1 MPRKFLMS
9 PDFSVRN
16 RRWRKWHKGKPYTV
30 TCAELG
36 LPEHLWTELGSY
48 QEANRWWE
56 ARRREIDRP
65 LEVERE
71 RIVRRLKEIEDEGDK
86 LRLDHKQF
94 LADVAPEVFAPPVAA
109 KPGLTVGE
117 ALDQYYALQV
127 VNSEPSSLI
136 RLHSFVRDFK
146 SLTLPPVDGRPGAVV
161 LSADMPLSVIDE
173 GKVLQV
179 YHYTD
184 KAKGDDDP
192 AKDKKM
198 GASKVRY
205 FGMFRAFVGY
215 CAEMSLIPLPM
226 NLHSKRLSW
235 KVDTKAK
242 EMPDWDVVREFLRRL
257 PDRLRL
263 YALLALN
270 TGVNNTDIA
279 HLEERQID
287 FKRRT
292 LRRKRVKTEG
302 WEKVPT
308 VLYSLW
314 DETLR
319 LLKQEMT
326 TGAAYALLDGRGKP
340 LYVESKG
347 VGGKPK
353 LYDKVKSQWR
363 DTLGRSSERPFTLK
377 DFRDFGSL
385 LLQNGP
391 FRSYQAS
398 WLGHTPKEV
407 HETNYSGEEDVR
419 SACKWMEQVIFHGL
433 PINADEDYE
442 AEPPPRTTASS
453 ASTLPA

>member
-9 PDFSVRN
+9 ADFSVRN
-16 RRWRKWHKGKPYTV
+16 RRWRKWHKGKQYTV

-48 QEANRWWE
+48 QDANRWWE
-56 ARRREIDRP
+56 TKWREIDRP
-65 LEVERE
+65 MEVERE
-71 RIVRRLKEIEDEGDK
+71 RIVRRLKEIEDESDV
-86 LRLDHKQF
+86 LRQDHKQF
-94 LADVAPEVFAPPVAA
+94 LADVAPEVFARPVVT
-109 KPGLTVGE
+109 KPGLTVGQ
-117 ALDQYYALQV
+117 ALDQYYDLQL

-146 SLTLPPVDGRPGAVV
+146 ALALPPLDERPGAVV
-161 LSADMPLSVIDE
+161 LTADMPLTVIDE

-179 YHYTD
+179 FHYVD
-184 KAKGDDDP
+184 KVKNEAS
-192 AKDKKM
+192 
-198 GASKVRY
+198 SKVRY
-205 FGMFRAFVGY
+205 FGMFRAFVTH
-215 CAEMSLIPLPM
+215 CAEMNLIPSPK
-226 NLHSKRLSW
+226 NIRSKKLTW
-235 KVDTKAK
+235 EVMTKAK
-242 EMPDWDVVREFLRRL
+242 EMPDWEVVREFLKKL

-270 TGVNNTDIA
+270 TGMNNTDIA

-292 LRRKRVKTEG
+292 LRRKRVKTES

-308 VLYSLW
+308 VRYFLW

-326 TGAAYALLDGRGKP
+326 SGAAYALLDKAGEP
-340 LYVESKG
+340 LYVESKS

-363 DTLGRSSERPFTLK
+363 DMLGRSSERPFTLK

-385 LLQNGP
+385 LLQNSP
-391 FRSYQAS
+391 FRTYRVS

-407 HETNYSGEEDVR
+407 SDTNYSGEEDAR
-419 SACKWMEQVIFHGL
+419 DACKWMEKVIFHRL
-433 PINADEDYE
+433 PIKDDEDHDAE
-442 AEPPPRTTASS
+442 AQPRSEASS
-453 ASTLPA
+453 T

>member
-1 MPRKFLMS
+1 MPRKFIMS

-16 RRWRKWHKGKPYTV
+16 RRWRKWHKGELYTV

-48 QEANRWWE
+48 QDANRWWE
-56 ARRREIDRP
+56 TRRREVDRP
-65 LEVERE
+65 LEIERE
-71 RIVRRLKEIEDEGDK
+71 RIVRRLKEIEDERQQIIATD
-86 LRLDHKQF
+86 KQF
-94 LADVAPEVFAPPVAA
+94 LADVSPEVFAPPVVT

-117 ALDQYYALQV
+117 ALDQYYALQL

-146 SLTLPPVDGRPGAVV
+146 ALTLPSVDGRPGAAV
-161 LSADMPLSVIDE
+161 LSADMPLTVIDE

-179 YHYTD
+179 FHFVD
-184 KAKGDDDP
+184 KVKNEGS
-192 AKDKKM
+192 
-198 GASKVRY
+198 SKVRY
-205 FGMFRAFVGY
+205 FGMFRAFVTH
-215 CAEMSLIPLPM
+215 CAEMNLIPLPK
-226 NLHSKRLSW
+226 NIRSRKLTW
-235 KVDTKAK
+235 EVTTKAK
-242 EMPDWDVVREFLRRL
+242 EMPDWDVVREFLKKL

-270 TGVNNTDIA
+270 TGMNNTDIA

-308 VLYSLW
+308 VLYALW
-314 DETLR
+314 DETLQ
-319 LLKQEMT
+319 LLRQEMT
-326 TGAAYALLDGRGKP
+326 TGATYALLDAAGKP

-363 DTLGRSSERPFTLK
+363 DTLGRSSDRPFTLK

-391 FRSYQAS
+391 FRTYQAS

-407 HETNYSGEEDVR
+407 HETNYSGMEDVR

-433 PINADEDYE
+433 PIKADEDDE
-442 AEPPPRTTASS
+442 T
-453 ASTLPA
+453 PALK

>member
-16 RRWRKWHKGKPYTV
+16 RRWRKWYKGKPYSV

-36 LPEHLWTELGSY
+36 LPEDLWTELGSY

-56 ARRREIDRP
+56 AKRREIDQPQKVLLDRLLHQLKTIDDEEDQSRDAFR
-65 LEVERE
+65 LEMSK
-71 RIVRRLKEIEDEGDK
+71 I
-86 LRLDHKQF
+86 
-94 LADVAPEVFAPPVAA
+94 APEVFTAPVVST
-109 KPGLTVGE
+109 GMTVGE
-117 ALDQYYALQV
+117 ALDQYYALQL

-146 SLTLPPVDGRPGAVV
+146 SLTLPPVGGQPGAAV
-161 LSADMPLSVIDE
+161 LSADMPLTVIDE
-173 GKVLQV
+173 RKVLQV
-179 YHYTD
+179 FHFVD
-184 KAKGDDDP
+184 KVKNESS
-192 AKDKKM
+192 
-198 GASKVRY
+198 SKVRY
-205 FGMFRAFVGY
+205 FGMFRAFVTH
-215 CAEMSLIPLPM
+215 CAEMNLIPLPK
-226 NLHSKRLSW
+226 NIRSRKLTW
-235 KVDTKAK
+235 EVTTKAK
-242 EMPDWDVVREFLRRL
+242 EMPDWDVVRDFLKKL

-270 TGVNNTDIA
+270 TGMNNTDIA

-308 VLYSLW
+308 VLYFLW

-326 TGAAYALLDGRGKP
+326 SGAAYALLDGRENP

-391 FRSYQAS
+391 FRTYQAS

-419 SACKWMEQVIFHGL
+419 AACKWMEQVIFHGL
-433 PINADEDYE
+433 PIKDDEDGE
-442 AEPPPRTTASS
+442 AAPVTNGTMGAGKK
-453 ASTLPA
+453 

>member
-16 RRWRKWHKGKPYTV
+16 RRWRKWYKGKPYTV

-36 LPEHLWTELGSY
+36 LPEALWTELGSY
-48 QEANRWWE
+48 QGANRWWE
-56 ARRREIDRP
+56 AKRREIDKPHRAV
-65 LEVERE
+65 LEQALRQMKT
-71 RIVRRLKEIEDEGDK
+71 LEDEADK
-86 LRLDHKQF
+86 SRDDFAQAMSKI
-94 LADVAPEVFAPPVAA
+94 APHIFPPPAA
-109 KPGLTVGE
+109 RSGVTVGE
-117 ALDQYYALQV
+117 ALDEYYDLQV

-136 RLHSFVRDFK
+136 RLHSFVRDLK
-146 SLTLPPVDGRPGAVV
+146 SLTLPSVGGQTGMAV
-161 LSADMPLSVIDE
+161 LSADMPLAVIDE

-198 GASKVRY
+198 AASKVRY

-215 CAEMSLIPLPM
+215 CAEANKIPLPM

-242 EMPDWDVVREFLRRL
+242 EMPDWNLVREFLKNL

-270 TGVNNTDIA
+270 TGMNNTDIA

-287 FKRRT
+287 SKRRT
-292 LRRKRVKTEG
+292 IRRKRVKTEG

-308 VLYSLW
+308 VLYFLW

-326 TGAAYALLDGRGKP
+326 SGAAYALLDGRGKP

-347 VGGKPK
+347 VGGTPK

-391 FRSYQAS
+391 FRTYQAS

-419 SACKWMEQVIFHGL
+419 DACKWMEQVIFHGL
-433 PINADEDYE
+433 PIKADEDDE
-442 AEPPPRTTASS
+442 A
-453 ASTLPA
+453 